1 MISVIIP
8 TYNEEQNIGRLVDY
22 LMATA
27 DPRLLREVI
36 VVDGGSTDRTAALAE
51 AAGARVLFSPVKGR
65 AAQMNFG
72 AREASGRVLYFLH
85 ADTYPPENFCLDIR
99 KAIDQQMYFGGYR
112 LRFDSSH
119 WFLRLNAWFTRFDVS
134 LFRFGDQSLFV
145 EKGLFEEV
153 GGFREELS
161 LLEDQE
167 IIFRLRRKARF
178 KLVPRN
184 VITSARKYRE
194 YGVFRTQFYFYLLY
208 ALYRLGLPQRFL
220 VGIYKSLF
228 KP

>member
-1 MISVIIP
+1 MISVIVP

-22 LMATA
+22 LLATA
-27 DPRLLREVI
+27 NPHLLQEVI
-36 VVDGGSTDRTAALAE
+36 VVDGGSTDGTAALAG
-51 AAGARVLFSPVKGR
+51 AAGARVLFSPFKGR

-72 AREASGRVLYFLH
+72 AREANGGGLYFLH

-99 KAIDQQMYFGGYR
+99 RAINQQMYFGGYR
-112 LRFDSSH
+112 LQFDSSH
-119 WFLRLNAWFTRFDVS
+119 WFLRLNAWFTRFDIS

-145 EKGLFEEV
+145 EKNLFEKV
-153 GGFREELS
+153 GGFREDLS

-178 KLVPRN
+178 KLMPRN
-184 VITSARKYRE
+184 VVTSARKYRE
-194 YGVFRTQFYFYLLY
+194 HGVFRTQFCFYFLY
-208 ALYRLGLPQRFL
+208 ALYRLGFPQRVL
-220 VGIYKSLF
+220 VSIYKSLF

>member
-119 WFLRLNAWFTRFDVS
+119 WFLRLNAWFTRFDIS

-167 IIFRLRRKARF
+167 IIYRLRRKARF